1 MREAG
6 MTQVD
11 EKPTEPRVPLYRN
24 IISHLG
30 MLGMVGSAVLIVFAM
45 LSQLTIRQPS
55 PYVGIFTY
63 LVFPTFFVAGL
74 LLVLYGM
81 RWEANRR
88 RRAQA
93 LSALPY
99 PRLDLNDSGQRR
111 LFGYTLVGGSVLL
124 TVMVWALYNGYLYTE
139 SVAFCGTLCHVP
151 MKPEFTAYQHS
162 AHARVPCVEC
172 HVGEGA
178 GWYARSK
185 LSGARQ
191 VLAVMFDT
199 YSRPIA
205 APIKH
210 LRPAR
215 ETCEH
220 CHWPEKF
227 YGATLVQLPHFRYD
241 ENNTPEQISLTVKTG
256 GGSKSHGASTGI
268 HWHMLIDNTVTF
280 VTADEKH
287 QSIPWVQ
294 VRRSDGSVTE
304 YLEANTK
311 LSRQQIAALPR
322 HAMDCID
329 CHNRPTHDYPTPDGA
344 VDQALFRG
352 LIPRSLPWI
361 KKVAV
366 QSLMAP
372 YSTQDQAHREIRDRI
387 LGYYRDKYPGVA
399 REKGAVSTAI
409 QAVTSI
415 YDRGVFP
422 EMRVTWGTY
431 PSNVGHR
438 YWPGCF
444 RCHDGRHVSPDGK
457 VLSNT
462 CDGTCHTMPRRG
474 PITGLGVPGPAT
486 AQHWHP
492 WEVEAGVQIDAHERV
507 LCHECHRAGR
517 GPLDSC
523 ADCHQ

>member
-1 MREAG
+1 
-6 MTQVD
+6 MTDGQVTHS
-11 EKPTEPRVPLYRN
+11 EHRVPLYRN
-24 IISHLG
+24 IVSHLG
-30 MLGMVGSAVLIVFAM
+30 LLVMAGSTVLILFAM
-45 LSQLTIRQPS
+45 LTQWTVDRPN

-63 LVFPTFFVAGL
+63 LIFPGFLSAGL

-81 RWEANRR
+81 RWEAKRR
-88 RRAQA
+88 RRTQA
-93 LSALPY
+93 LPELPY
-99 PRLDLNDSGQRR
+99 PRLDLNDPGQRR
-111 LFGYTLVGGSVLL
+111 VFGYVLVGGSVLG
-124 TVMVWALYNGYLYTE
+124 TVLAWVLYNGYLYTE

-151 MKPEFTAYQHS
+151 MKPEYTAYQHS
-162 AHARVPCVEC
+162 AHARVPCVDC

-178 GWYARSK
+178 SWYARSK

-191 VLAVMFDT
+191 VLAVMFNT

-205 APIKH
+205 APVKH

-256 GGSKSHGASTGI
+256 GGSKAHGASTGI
-268 HWHMLIDNTVTF
+268 HWHMLIDNEITF
-280 VTADEKH
+280 VTTDEKH

-294 VRRSDGSVTE
+294 VKRSNGTVDE
-304 YLEANTK
+304 YVDAAHRPGKEQL
-311 LSRQQIAALPR
+311 AALPR
-322 HAMDCID
+322 HRMDCID
-329 CHNRPTHDYPTPDGA
+329 CHNRPTHDYPTPDGSI
-344 VDQALFRG
+344 DQALFRG

-361 KKVAV
+361 KKLAV
-366 QSLMAP
+366 QALMAP
-372 YSTQDQAHREIRDRI
+372 YATVEQAHRGIHDKIR
-387 LGYYRDKYPGVA
+387 GYYKSKYP
-399 REKGAVSTAI
+399 AVIDKQRRGMQAAI
-409 QAVTSI
+409 KAIMDI

-444 RCHDGRHVSPDGK
+444 RCHDGQHVSSEGK
-457 VLSNT
+457 VLSHK

-474 PITGLGVPGPAT
+474 PITPLGVPAPVT
-486 AQHWHP
+486 EQHWHP
-492 WEVEAGVQIDAHERV
+492 WEVEAGVQIDAHDRV
-507 LCHECHRAGR
+507 LCHQCHRAGR

-523 ADCHQ
+523 GDCHQ